1 MFVPAIINNPIAQ
14 KYNELVE
21 MVQDNETIQQV
32 LYTLATIVGI
42 IVGVTVWVANRVRQW
57 YINGGKF
64 WMLKVARTVLLFITT
79 TTERAYYWVCDVPV
93 SEVAQ

>member
-1 MFVPAIINNPIAQ
+1 MFVPAIVTNPITE
-14 KYNELVE
+14 KYNELMD
-21 MVQDNETIQQV
+21 MVQNNETIQQI